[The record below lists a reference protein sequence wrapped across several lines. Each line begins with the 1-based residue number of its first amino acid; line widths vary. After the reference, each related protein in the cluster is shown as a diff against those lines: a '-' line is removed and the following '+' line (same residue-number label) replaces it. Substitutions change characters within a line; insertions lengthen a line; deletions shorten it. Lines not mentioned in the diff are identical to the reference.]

1 MTETVNHP
9 EHYNTHPSGVEC
21 IQIIEHFNFNIGAA
35 VKHLWRAGIK
45 TPDPIEDLRKAIWY
59 VQKEI
64 DRIETENKKLELRNL
79 RSEVYPIEPQPHQNI
94 GIVVPPTNRVE
105 QVPVPG
111 GTKVAK
117 PYFRDSKVK
126 K

>member
-9 EHYNTHPSGVEC
+9 EHYNKHPSGIEC
-21 IQIIEHFNFNIGAA
+21 IEIIEHFNFNIGAA
-35 VKHLWRAGIK
+35 TKHLWRAGIK

-79 RSEVYPIEPQPHQNI
+79 RSEVYPISPDENRNI
-94 GIVVPPTNRVE
+94 KVQIPPTNRVQ

-111 GTKVAK
+111 GTKPAK
-117 PYFRDSKVK
+117 PYFENQKVK